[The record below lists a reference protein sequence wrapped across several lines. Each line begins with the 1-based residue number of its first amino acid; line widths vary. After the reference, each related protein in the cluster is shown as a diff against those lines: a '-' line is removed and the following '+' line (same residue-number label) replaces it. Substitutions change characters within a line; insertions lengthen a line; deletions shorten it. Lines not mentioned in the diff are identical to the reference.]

1 MPAPSTSHS
10 QQAGSGQSQPH
21 CLPSRPRLS
30 GDSGQHLEGFSTCLS
45 FLLLPPP
52 SSKTFPHPLCSDRS
66 DSSTT
71 LGPPQLFICVSL
83 CHRVKGHGNCIP
95 SWKKELSWGPI
106 CSCLTNEQT
115 QEEVSVHKLSLPSLS
130 SSKQLCP
137 SVCHSAPWFRT
148 SGVCLSSR
156 LIRLVEEREEKNR
169 IVFVVQGENQ
179 KSYEKLNYISLAF
192 FLTSS
197 LSFLP
202 TAISRYIL
210 TVENYY

>member
-1 MPAPSTSHS
+1 M
-10 QQAGSGQSQPH
+10 
-21 CLPSRPRLS
+21 
-30 GDSGQHLEGFSTCLS
+30 
-45 FLLLPPP
+45 
-52 SSKTFPHPLCSDRS
+52 
-66 DSSTT
+66 
-71 LGPPQLFICVSL
+71 
-83 CHRVKGHGNCIP
+83 
-95 SWKKELSWGPI
+95 
-106 CSCLTNEQT
+106 
-115 QEEVSVHKLSLPSLS
+115 
-130 SSKQLCP
+130 
-137 SVCHSAPWFRT
+137 
-148 SGVCLSSR
+148 CLSSR